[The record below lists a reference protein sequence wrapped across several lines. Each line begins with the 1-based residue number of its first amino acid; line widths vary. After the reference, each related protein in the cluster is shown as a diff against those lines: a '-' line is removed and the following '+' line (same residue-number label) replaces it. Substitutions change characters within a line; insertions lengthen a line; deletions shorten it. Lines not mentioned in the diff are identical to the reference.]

1 MKTKIKSKEEV
12 NLEIEMLLNENLYK
26 KKIITEDM
34 YKKASERLLKMLE
47 NLKKKKVIID
57 NTG

>member
-1 MKTKIKSKEEV
+1 METKVKTKEEV
-12 NLEIEMLLNENLYK
+12 NLEIEMLLNENLFT

-34 YKKASERLLKMLE
+34 YKKVNEKLLKMIE
-47 NLKKKKVIID
+47 NLNRKNVVID

>member
-1 MKTKIKSKEEV
+1 MKSKIKSKEEV
-12 NLEIEMLLNENLYK
+12 NLEIEMLLNENLFT

-34 YKKASERLLKMLE
+34 YKKVNEKLLKMIE
-47 NLKKKKVIID
+47 NLNRKNVVID

>member
-12 NLEIEMLLNENLYK
+12 NLEIEMLLNENLYT

-47 NLKKKKVIID
+47 NLNKKKVIID

>member
-1 MKTKIKSKEEV
+1 METKIKTKEEV
-12 NLEIEMLLNENLYK
+12 NLEIEMLLNENLFT

-34 YKKASERLLKMLE
+34 YKKVNEKLLKMIE
-47 NLKKKKVIID
+47 NLNRKNVVID

>member
-12 NLEIEMLLNENLYK
+12 NLEIEMLLNENLYT

-47 NLKKKKVIID
+47 NLNKKKVVID

>member
-1 MKTKIKSKEEV
+1 MKTNVKSREEV
-12 NLEIEMLLNENLYK
+12 NLEIEILINENLYT

-34 YKKASERLLKMLE
+34 YKKTSERLLKMIE
-47 NLKKKKVIID
+47 NVSKKKVVID

>member
-1 MKTKIKSKEEV
+1 METKVKTKEEV
-12 NLEIEMLLNENLYK
+12 NLEIVMLLNENLFT

-34 YKKASERLLKMLE
+34 YKKVNEKLLKMIE
-47 NLKKKKVIID
+47 NLNRKNVVID

>member
-12 NLEIEMLLNENLYK
+12 NLEIEILLNENLYT

-34 YKKASERLLKMLE
+34 YKKVNDKLLKMLE
-47 NLKKKKVIID
+47 NLNKKSVVID

>member
-12 NLEIEMLLNENLYK
+12 NLEIEMLLNENLYT

-34 YKKASERLLKMLE
+34 YKKVNDKLLKMIE
-47 NLKKKKVIID
+47 NLNKK
-57 NTG
+57 TLL

>member
-1 MKTKIKSKEEV
+1 MKPKVKSKEEV
-12 NLEIEMLLNENLYK
+12 NLEIEMLLNENLFT

-34 YKKASERLLKMLE
+34 YKKVNDNLLKMIE
-47 NLKKKKVIID
+47 NLNKTSIVID

>member
-12 NLEIEMLLNENLYK
+12 NLEIEMLLNKNLYT

-47 NLKKKKVIID
+47 SLNKKKVIID

>member
-12 NLEIEMLLNENLYK
+12 NLEIELLLNENLYT

-47 NLKKKKVIID
+47 NLNKKKVIID

>member
-12 NLEIEMLLNENLYK
+12 NLEIEMLLNENLYT

-34 YKKASERLLKMLE
+34 YKKGNDKLLKMIE
-47 NLKKKKVIID
+47 NLNKK
-57 NTG
+57 TLL

>member
-1 MKTKIKSKEEV
+1 MKTNVKSREEV
-12 NLEIEMLLNENLYK
+12 NLEIEILINENLYI

-34 YKKASERLLKMLE
+34 YKKTSERLLKMIE
-47 NLKKKKVIID
+47 NVSKKKVVID

>member
-12 NLEIEMLLNENLYK
+12 NLEIELLLNENLYT
-26 KKIITEDM
+26 KKIITEDI

-47 NLKKKKVIID
+47 NLNKKKVIID

>member
-12 NLEIEMLLNENLYK
+12 NLEIEMLLNENLYTK
-26 KKIITEDM
+26 KMITEDM
-34 YKKASERLLKMLE
+34 YKKVNDKLLKMIE
-47 NLKKKKVIID
+47 NLNKKKIIID

>member
-1 MKTKIKSKEEV
+1 METKVKTKEEV
-12 NLEIEMLLNENLYK
+12 NLEIEMLLNENLFT

-34 YKKASERLLKMLE
+34 YKKVNEKLLKMIE
-47 NLKKKKVIID
+47 NLNRKNIVID